1 MNRRYARE
9 EGLPLEVRH
18 KLQAIKSPEQ
28 LHVIALRLFE
38 AGWTLR
44 SIGDSFFPP
53 KSRST
58 VQYWV
63 KRGSESVASY
73 EFEFPLP
80 RYLTEAGG
88 YKRLTPVSPGI
99 EPEVSSELRELANL
113 ARYYRSGMSST
124 SVQAVANRQLSSL
137 IGELVSKNVKVAE
150 IARACGVTHRAI
162 SKRLGN
168 SEN

>member
-18 KLQAIKSPEQ
+18 QLQAIKSSEQ
-28 LHVIALRLFE
+28 LHVIALHLFE

-58 VQYWV
+58 IQYWI
-63 KRGSESVASY
+63 KKGSESVASY
-73 EFEFPLP
+73 DFEFPLP
-80 RYLTEAGG
+80 QYLTEAGG

-99 EPEVSSELRELANL
+99 EPNVASKLRELAKL
-113 ARYYRSGMSST
+113 AFYYRSGMSST
-124 SVQAVANRQLSSL
+124 SVQAIANSDLSAL
-137 IGELVSKNVKVAE
+137 VRKLVSQNVKVAE

-162 SKRLGN
+162 SRRLDK
-168 SEN
+168 

>member
-9 EGLPLEVRH
+9 QQLPLKTRQD
-18 KLQAIKSPEQ
+18 LANSDSPEQ
-28 LHVIALRLFE
+28 LHVLSLRLFE
-38 AGWTLR
+38 AGWTIR
-44 SIGDSFFPP
+44 AISEAFSPP
-53 KSRST
+53 KPRST
-58 VQYWV
+58 VQYWIKMGKEV
-63 KRGSESVASY
+63 FSDSRVDVPTPSY
-73 EFEFPLP
+73 RTHEN
-80 RYLTEAGG
+80 G
-88 YKRLTPVSPGI
+88 YQRLTPLSPGI
-99 EPEVSSELRELANL
+99 KPDVASELRELANL

-137 IGELVSKNVKVAE
+137 IGDLVSKNVKVAE